1 MEDKSIFS
9 IYREIVAEMTYN
21 GSPIEL
27 IVAMTEDFDKS
38 TSREQAL
45 ETLNCWKIELLTS

>member
-9 IYREIVAEMTYN
+9 IYREIVTEMTYN

-27 IVAMTEDFDKS
+27 IVAMTEDFDRS

-45 ETLNCWKIELLTS
+45 ETLNCWKNRTIN

>member
-21 GSPIEL
+21 GSSIEL
-27 IVAMTEDFDKS
+27 IVAMTEDFDRS
-38 TSREQAL
+38 TSREQAM
-45 ETLNCWKIELLTS
+45 ETLNCWKNRTIN